1 MTARVVRRL
10 ALIAPAL
17 LVSAAMPSAAP
28 RAAPAADKS
37 IFVSVLDAEGRP
49 VKDLTAEDFRLREDG
64 VDLEIVS
71 VKPATEPLQIVLL
84 ADTTAIADSLIR
96 DIRTSLAACVKQ
108 VHATSPDA
116 AISLMEFGQ
125 AAVTTVPFVTDDAS
139 LQSGINKLVGRP
151 GAASVLLEAII
162 EASNNLAKRPSL
174 RRAIV
179 SLNIEPS
186 NEQSREEPKKINDTM
201 RKSVA
206 QLWSVS
212 LQKGGLKNAT
222 RDVVLNAVT
231 RNTGG
236 TREFI
241 VGPSALETVLTRFA
255 DALTSQYEPTYKR
268 PGSSAQVV
276 QVGTLRQNVHLHA
289 SGFAPQ

>member
-1 MTARVVRRL
+1 MTAPVVRRL
-10 ALIAPAL
+10 APITFAV
-17 LVSAAMPSAAP
+17 LVSAAMPDAALRSAP
-28 RAAPAADKS
+28 GPDKS
-37 IFVSVLDAEGRP
+37 IFVSVLDAGGKP
-49 VKDLTAEDFRLREDG
+49 VKDLTAEEFRLREDG
-64 VDLEIVS
+64 VDREIVS
-71 VKPATEPLQIVLL
+71 VKPATEPLQVVLL
-84 ADTTAIADSLIR
+84 ADTTATADPLIR
-96 DIRTSLAACVKQ
+96 DIRTSLSACVKQ
-108 VHATSPDA
+108 LHAASPDA

-139 LQSGINKLVGRP
+139 LESGINRLVGRP

-162 EASNNLAKRPSL
+162 AASNNLSKRPSP

-186 NEQSREEPKKINDTM
+186 NEQSREEPKKINEAM

-212 LQKGGLKNAT
+212 LQKGELKNPT

-236 TREFI
+236 VREFI
-241 VGPSALETVLTRFA
+241 VAPSALETVLKGFA
-255 DALTSQYEPTYKR
+255 DALTSQYEVTYKR

-276 QVGTLRQNVHLHA
+276 QVGTVRQNVRLHA